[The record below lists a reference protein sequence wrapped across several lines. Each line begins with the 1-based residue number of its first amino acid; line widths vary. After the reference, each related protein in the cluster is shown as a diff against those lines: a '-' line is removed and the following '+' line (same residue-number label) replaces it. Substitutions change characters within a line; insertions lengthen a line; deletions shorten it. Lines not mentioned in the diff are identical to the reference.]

1 MSPPSPRQR
10 QRRTLL
16 AFGFA
21 LIISGLAV
29 GLLLKRLPL
38 PLRTLTAVV
47 DVFAG
52 CFLLLVVRQKFP
64 RE

>member
-1 MSPPSPRQR
+1 MPANRPRQR
-10 QRRTLL
+10 RVLL
-16 AFGFA
+16 TIGFGLIALGLTVAF
-21 LIISGLAV
+21 
-29 GLLLKRLPL
+29 LLQRLPL
-38 PLRTLTAVV
+38 PLRVLNGLV

>member
-1 MSPPSPRQR
+1 MSSPRLR

-16 AFGFA
+16 VIGCSLIAAGLGVA
-21 LIISGLAV
+21 LLAR
-29 GLLLKRLPL
+29 RLPL
-38 PLRTLTAVV
+38 PARLLTGLV

>member
-1 MSPPSPRQR
+1 MTANRRQR
-10 QRRTLL
+10 QRRTLIVIGCSL
-16 AFGFA
+16 IAAGLGVAF
-21 LIISGLAV
+21 
-29 GLLLKRLPL
+29 LLTRLPL
-38 PLRTLTAVV
+38 PARILTGLV

>member
-1 MSPPSPRQR
+1 MNASRLR
-10 QRRTLL
+10 QRRTLIVIGCGL
-16 AFGFA
+16 IAAGLGVAF
-21 LIISGLAV
+21 
-29 GLLLKRLPL
+29 LLQRLPL
-38 PLRTLTAVV
+38 PARILTGLV

>member
-1 MSPPSPRQR
+1 MSSPRLR
-10 QRRTLL
+10 QRRTLIVTGCSLIAAGLGVAFL
-16 AFGFA
+16 AQ
-21 LIISGLAV
+21 
-29 GLLLKRLPL
+29 RLPL
-38 PLRTLTAVV
+38 PARMLTCFV

>member
-1 MSPPSPRQR
+1 MPPLPNRQR

-21 LIISGLAV
+21 LIAAGLVVA
-29 GLLLKRLPL
+29 LLLTRLPL
-38 PLRTLTAVV
+38 PLRALTALV
-47 DVFAG
+47 DLFAG
-52 CFLLLVVRQKFP
+52 CFLLLVVRQRFP

>member
-1 MSPPSPRQR
+1 MSSPRLR
-10 QRRTLL
+10 QRRILL
-16 AFGFA
+16 GLGFA
-21 LIISGLAV
+21 LIATGLGVAF
-29 GLLLKRLPL
+29 LLKRLPI
-38 PLRTLTAVV
+38 PVRTLTGLV